1 MKNILS
7 ILSLAIV
14 LAFSA
19 CDKIDSPYGQSGGG
33 APVPTDSVVKKVLLE
48 DFTGFYCTN
57 CPDAHR
63 IAQQLKDVYGERLI
77 ILAIHPNVLFA
88 TPNIWGPLYT
98 YDFRNPTSTDLYDV
112 LAPNA
117 PIPIG
122 CVNRVPYQNS
132 LAFGKGSWGSAV
144 ALELAKDPVA
154 GIKFDNITYNDVT
167 RGING
172 SVTIKFK
179 KAVSEELSICFYT
192 VEDSIVKT
200 QLDNQVT
207 IPDYIHKHVLRGSL
221 NSTWGQSIGANHLS
235 GDEERINF
243 SGTYGPADALPE
255 QGYVYAILIN
265 KTTREVLQ
273 VEEKH
278 IK

>member
-7 ILSLAIV
+7 ILSLAAV

-19 CDKIDSPYGQSGGG
+19 CDKVDSPFGESGGG
-33 APVPTDSVVKKVLLE
+33 TPIPTDSVVKKVLLE
-48 DFTGFYCTN
+48 DFTAFHCTN
-57 CPDAHR
+57 CPDGHR
-63 IAQQLKDVYGERLI
+63 IAQQLKDAYGERLI
-77 ILAIHPNVLFA
+77 VLSIHSSFLA
-88 TPNIWGPLYT
+88 TPNVFGPLYT
-98 YDFRNPTSTDLYDV
+98 YDFRNPTSTDLYNA
-112 LAPNA
+112 LAPSA

-132 LAFGKGSWGSAV
+132 VAFGKGSWGSAA

-154 GIKFDNITYNDVT
+154 GIKFDNITYSDAT
-167 RGING
+167 RAING
-172 SVTIKFK
+172 SVKIKFQS
-179 KAVSEELSICFYT
+179 AVSDELSICFYT
-192 VEDSIVKT
+192 VEDSIIKP
-200 QLDNQVT
+200 QLDNGVDIT
-207 IPDYIHKHVLRGSL
+207 NYIHKHVLRGSL
-221 NSTWGQSIGANHLS
+221 NTTWGESIGANHLK
-235 GDEERINF
+235 GEEKTVSF
-243 SGTYGPADALPE
+243 SGAYGPTDAIPE